1 MSEFDF
7 SVKYTIIFLPSIDR
21 STFGQGHRE
30 LGSTFHLHDPLAL
43 QCFNFHRHFTTI
55 ASSTTYQEKKII
67 PILKTKSLLP
77 RKSWK
82 FQGLTE
88 EFEPETYLKL
98 AS

>member
-1 MSEFDF
+1 MPEFDF

-55 ASSTTYQEKKII
+55 ASSTTYQEKKNNSNFNNKII
-67 PILKTKSLLP
+67 IAK
-77 RKSWK
+77 
-82 FQGLTE
+82 E
-88 EFEPETYLKL
+88 ELEISGTDRRI
-98 AS
+98 